1 MIPTSYDIARLR
13 VDDMLRDADHRRM
26 VKEAKA
32 ARKAARSEDAG
43 FLAAVRHASAGALRL
58 AQWKRDRS
66 PRTISAPAPAQL
78 VAAHP
83 TPGSA

>member
-1 MIPTSYDIARLR
+1 MYSTSYDIARLR
-13 VDDMLRDADHRRM
+13 VDDMLRDADHRRL

-43 FLAAVRHASAGALRL
+43 FLASVRHASAGALRL
-58 AQWKRDRS
+58 APWKRDRS
-66 PRTISAPAPAQL
+66 PRTTSAPAPAQL

-83 TPGSA
+83 TPSGA